1 MTEDQVNLQ
10 TAWEKVLQLDKE
22 LELLKKKH
30 QQLVHEYAEFR
41 LGVKLQGQALLNLVS
56 GSL

>member
-22 LELLKKKH
+22 LESLKKKH
-30 QQLVHEYAEFR
+30 QQLVHEYAEYR
-41 LGVKLQGQALLNLVS
+41 LSVKLQGQALLNLVS

>member
-22 LELLKKKH
+22 LEHLKLKH
-30 QQLVHEYAEFR
+30 TKLIQEYSEFR
-41 LGVKLQGQALLNLVS
+41 HHVEHQAQALLSVVS
-56 GSL
+56 G